1 MIYIFDNGKPYSDH
15 ALYFIE
21 APDDFG
27 AWFNEVYRP
36 WVNVV
41 EDGPLMIV
49 AVADKVERR
58 ERIPYTLPP
67 PSGQWGDDGNFEPP
81 PLHKF
86 STMPVAKFLMR
97 DPVIQKR
104 DGEPRPRYRLEVG

>member
-27 AWFNEVYRP
+27 AWFNGVYRP
-36 WVNVV
+36 WVDGV

-49 AVADKVERR
+49 AVADKVERC

-67 PSGQWGDDGNFEPP
+67 PSGQWGDDGSFKMP
-81 PLHKF
+81 PLHEF
-86 STMPVAKFLMR
+86 STMPVAEFLES
-97 DPVIQKR
+97 DAIVQKR
-104 DGEPRPRYRLEVG
+104 IGKLRPRHRLEVA